1 MKTKLERL
9 EGNNVV
15 LEIEVDSDRV
25 EQAMQKSYRKLV
37 SQVRIPGFRQG
48 KAPRQ
53 ILEAFLGKEALF
65 EEALDDIVPDA
76 YEQAV
81 KETEIEPVSQPT
93 IDLVQMM
100 EDDKPLI
107 FKASVMVKPE
117 VTLGDLTGLEI
128 DVTRAEVDEA
138 AVYAQLEMMRT
149 RYAKLTPA
157 EEGVAA
163 ESGDL
168 LNIDFIGFI
177 GDEPFPGGNGE
188 DYSLELG
195 SNTFIPGFEEQLIGA
210 VTGDEKEVKV
220 TFPEDYHAEELKSQE
235 AVFKVKVKEIQK
247 KEETPLDDD
256 FARDVSEF
264 DTLEELKA
272 DIRQNL
278 DKTNE
283 EENEGKIRQ
292 ALVEKAVELSEVDV
306 PEPMIENQMDVLSQ
320 RFEEQ
325 MYYQGIKM
333 EDYINMSGMTAEHI
347 RESFRHQAE
356 RSVRENLVLETIA
369 KEMDLKVT
377 EEDFEKQIEKA
388 AAEFGMEA
396 EAVRPGLEGARPR
409 IEFGI
414 LLDKAVDYLKENATI
429 NIVDGVINEVAE
441 DIINEVA
448 EEIIKEEE

>member
-1 MKTKLERL
+1 MKTKLEKL
-9 EGNNVV
+9 EGNDVV

-53 ILEAFLGKEALF
+53 ILEAFLGKEALY
-65 EEALDDIVPDA
+65 EEALEDMVPEA

-81 KETEIEPVSQPT
+81 KETEIEPISQPT
-93 IDLVQMM
+93 IDLVQM
-100 EDDKPLI
+100 EDGKPFI

-117 VTLGDLTGLEI
+117 VALGELTGMAV
-128 DVTRAEVDEA
+128 DVSRVEVDEA

-157 EEGVAA
+157 EEGVPA

-168 LNIDFIGFI
+168 LSIDFTGFL
-177 GDEPFPGGNGE
+177 GDEPFPGGSGE

-195 SNTFIPGFEEQLIGA
+195 SNTFIPGFEEQLIG
-210 VTGDEKEVKV
+210 VITGEEKDVNV
-220 TFPEDYHAEELKSQE
+220 TFPDDYHAEDLKSQE

-256 FARDVSEF
+256 FARDVSDF

-278 DKTNE
+278 EKTNE
-283 EENEGKIRQ
+283 EENEGRIRQ
-292 ALVEKAVELSEVDV
+292 ALVAKAVELSEVDV
-306 PEPMIENQMDVLSQ
+306 PEPMIENQMDVLFH

-325 MYYQGIKM
+325 MYYQGVKM
-333 EDYINMSGMTAEHI
+333 EDYVNMSGMTVEDI
-347 RESFRHQAE
+347 RASFRHQAE

-369 KEMDLKVT
+369 KKMELKVLD
-377 EEDFEKQIEKA
+377 EDFDKQIEKA

-396 EAVRPGLEGARPR
+396 EAVRPSLEEARPR

-429 NIVDGVINEVAE
+429 NIVDQVINEAAE
-441 DIINEVA
+441 NIA
-448 EEIIKEEE
+448 EEEE